1 MHELLI
7 GLTVF
12 GVIFVGELP
21 DKTAVASLVLGA
33 RYRPAP
39 VLVGVSTAFVLH
51 VTVAVAAGG
60 LIARLPRTPVELVTG
75 LLFLIGAV
83 LLLRSDPD
91 EAVAEGEQEA
101 AAVTGDRNGGRI
113 VAASFMLV
121 LVAEFGDLTQILTAT
136 LAARYNAPLAVGIGA
151 LCALCAVAVLGRLRP
166 CAPAAHPA
174 APGAATGSR
183 DPAGAGRLLRPERP
197 HLDE

>member
-1 MHELLI
+1 MHQLLI

-39 VLVGVSTAFVLH
+39 VLAGVSTAFLLH
-51 VTVAVAAGG
+51 VTVAVTAGG

-75 LLFLIGAV
+75 LLFLVGAV

-91 EAVAEGEQEA
+91 EAMAEGEQEA
-101 AAVTGDRNGGRI
+101 AAVTGDRQGWRI
-113 VAASFMLV
+113 VAASFTLV

-136 LAARYNAPLAVGIGA
+136 LAARYNAPVTVGIGA
-151 LCALCAVAVLGRLRP
+151 LAALCTVAVLAVAFGR
-166 CAPAAHPA
+166 A
-174 APGAATGSR
+174 
-183 DPAGAGRLLRPERP
+183 LLRVVPLRRVQQ
-197 HLDE
+197 LAAVILLALAVFSVISALA

>member
-151 LCALCAVAVLGRLRP
+151 LCALCAVAVLAVAFGR
-166 CAPAAHPA
+166 A
-174 APGAATGSR
+174 
-183 DPAGAGRLLRPERP
+183 LLRLIPLRRVQQ
-197 HLDE
+197 LAAVILLALAVFSVLSALT